1 MLRSKPRSIGLEPTQ
16 AILRFAAPHA
26 VGTSSLPKQRSRTTH
41 GWSFTFPGICSGSC
55 GTVFGPQIGSFNAQG
70 TYVVVLVLVGNN
82 TGKDQPLPANYFVL
96 KDDQGRIYNAQPQA
110 SSAYVQRGVNADI
123 GMEDAVPANG
133 LPTSVPLVFDIN
145 HGATNLVLFATGKTD
160 QGWKLLDS
168 VP

>member
-1 MLRSKPRSIGLEPTQ
+1 
-16 AILRFAAPHA
+16 
-26 VGTSSLPKQRSRTTH
+26 
-41 GWSFTFPGICSGSC
+41 
-55 GTVFGPQIGSFNAQG
+55 
-70 TYVVVLVLVGNN
+70 VGNN
-82 TGKDQPLPANYFVL
+82 TNKDQPLPANYFVL
-96 KDDQGRIYNAQPQA
+96 KDDQGRIYNAQPQV

-133 LPTSVPLVFDIN
+133 LPTSVPLVFDVN